1 MKSSGK
7 NRLLRSHSRITA
19 SSVLRRVGVW
29 FLVLVLLNA
38 VGRNLGPLSDAT
50 LRLLT
55 GLGGLALLGTGAW
68 RGLGK
73 PDWRAFGT
81 GLGWWGLGWGVLLCG
96 TTPAVRMAGVAPLVL
111 GAHHLLRTTGS
122 RLPGLRGVLAL
133 SLMAVT
139 WEIARETVPRLGET
153 LVGISAGWSRFW
165 VWGLLRMGVREG
177 PAAIGGGIVATG
189 LLAVWMMVLTVGGR
203 RTRWVMLGWGSA
215 GVLGMN
221 ILFLGLQN
229 GWGGVA
235 STARAQF
242 LFVGLQLVLL
252 VPVLLLLRA
261 RLGRRVV
268 RKICPPGRVPSWG
281 PVKVIA
287 IQLAL
292 LLTSGLGM
300 AQWSVQRPSEEGA
313 VAFLDAG
320 YVDWKR
326 PEHGRYGAYET
337 GLFGS
342 AHDYLKGAGRRSL
355 VTRDLS
361 ESGLKDA
368 AVLVVI
374 NPTNRWAPG
383 QVDAIWSFVKRGGGL
398 WVLGDHTDIMGS
410 QAPLNEL
417 LKPAGVRFLF
427 DSGFPARPEW
437 RDCLFALRHP
447 VTHRV
452 KQASDAVISVGAS
465 LEVEAPS
472 YTVVWG
478 RYGFSDLGNQLNAQ
492 GAYLGDYAYQRGEQL
507 GDVALVSA
515 GKVGRGR
522 VLVFGDTSPLQN
534 AALPMSFESLVMP
547 SLDWLSG
554 QDHGVG
560 MMGRWLGALGLTLI
574 GWVVGLGG
582 RAWVTVVGGIL
593 LVGGLELGG
602 MQQAKA
608 GWQGPLEGSLALV
621 DLSHGNRVSLAPL
634 IPESIGPFLVTLL
647 RNGFL
652 PEFIHEWSAARLEK
666 ASVLVVTAPTVPFG
680 RGELDEVERFV
691 RAGGLLMVNCGWTE
705 KGKAAEQLLGRFGM
719 DVLRV
724 PLGPYPVQ
732 RVEDHLPGQA
742 QFINAWPVRVTDPG
756 LEGEFRAASARY
768 RAPLLDTAQADAL
781 AQLLSPLT
789 GGNTAPSKPASVG
802 TNAVEVLYQTHDGH
816 PLVVSRRLGEGHVVV
831 IGDTYFLGNDNLET
845 LRYYRKGNL
854 LFLRHVFERTTGR
867 GR

>member
-1 MKSSGK
+1 M
-7 NRLLRSHSRITA
+7 
-19 SSVLRRVGVW
+19 
-29 FLVLVLLNA
+29 
-38 VGRNLGPLSDAT
+38 
-50 LRLLT
+50 
-55 GLGGLALLGTGAW
+55 
-68 RGLGK
+68 
-73 PDWRAFGT
+73 
-81 GLGWWGLGWGVLLCG
+81 
-96 TTPAVRMAGVAPLVL
+96 
-111 GAHHLLRTTGS
+111 
-122 RLPGLRGVLAL
+122 
-133 SLMAVT
+133 
-139 WEIARETVPRLGET
+139 
-153 LVGISAGWSRFW
+153 
-165 VWGLLRMGVREG
+165 
-177 PAAIGGGIVATG
+177 
-189 LLAVWMMVLTVGGR
+189 
-203 RTRWVMLGWGSA
+203 
-215 GVLGMN
+215 
-221 ILFLGLQN
+221 
-229 GWGGVA
+229 
-235 STARAQF
+235 
-242 LFVGLQLVLL
+242 
-252 VPVLLLLRA
+252 
-261 RLGRRVV
+261 
-268 RKICPPGRVPSWG
+268 
-281 PVKVIA
+281 
-287 IQLAL
+287 
-292 LLTSGLGM
+292 
-300 AQWSVQRPSEEGA
+300 
-313 VAFLDAG
+313 
-320 YVDWKR
+320 
-326 PEHGRYGAYET
+326 
-337 GLFGS
+337 
-342 AHDYLKGAGRRSL
+342 
-355 VTRDLS
+355 
-361 ESGLKDA
+361 
-368 AVLVVI
+368 LVVI

-437 RDCLFALRHP
+437 RDCLFSLRHP

-554 QDHGVG
+554 QDHGGGTVR
-560 MMGRWLGALGLTLI
+560 RWLGALGLTVI
-574 GWVVGLGG
+574 GFVVGLGG
-582 RAWVTVVGGIL
+582 RSWVTVVGGML
-593 LVGGLELGG
+593 LAGGLEVGG
-602 MQQAKA
+602 MQQARA
-608 GWQGPLEGSLALV
+608 GWRGPMEGAVALV

-634 IPESIGPFLVTLL
+634 IPESIGPFMVTLL

-652 PEFIHEWSAARLEK
+652 PEFVHEWSAARLEK

-691 RAGGLLMVNCGWTE
+691 RAGGLLMVNCGWLE

-742 QFINAWPVRVTDPG
+742 QFINAWPVRVTDPE
-756 LEGEFRAASARY
+756 LQSEFRAASAGY
-768 RAPLLDTAQADAL
+768 RPPLLDTAQADAL

-789 GGNTAPSKPASVG
+789 GGNAAPAKASAG
-802 TNAVEVLYQTHDGH
+802 TNAPAAVEVLYQTHDGH
-816 PLVVSRRLGEGHVVV
+816 PLVVLRRLGEGSVVV